1 MLQTVSSSDEGA
13 IALDPANVDVPTPVT
28 FEINRTQKDVFS
40 ALLRAKRE
48 FGAKKIAVVDGDG
61 TEFDYLTIAR
71 GAFALGA
78 ALKKHTRKGENVGV
92 LLPTGIGAVLA
103 FYGLS
108 AYGRVPAMLNFT
120 AGARNIKSAMK
131 ASEGKT
137 IVTARKFIDLGDL
150 HSLIEALGDE
160 ANIIYLE
167 DVREEMGLSAKIAGA
182 LGPMAPF
189 LFRNGASH
197 DKPGV
202 VLFTSGTEG
211 DPKGVVLSHQNIL
224 ANVEQVRAHIGLS
237 HEQDSVFNPLPTFH
251 CFGLTVGAI
260 LPLMAG
266 VKAVFHP
273 SPLQPREIA
282 KRIKSTQSTILLA
295 TDTFIS
301 QYGRAGGDD
310 DLSSVRLA
318 VCGAERV
325 RDETRQFVR
334 KKFAIEILE
343 GYGATEAAPVVAAN
357 MWEKN
362 KPGTV
367 GILMSGMECDLVP
380 VEGIEEG
387 GRLRVRGPNVMS
399 GYLRASNPGVL
410 EKPEGGWHDTGDIVS
425 IDEDGFIRIKGRV
438 KRFAKIGGEMV
449 SLAVVENCASA
460 IWPDNMHAAATLPDP
475 RKGEQVVLLSDCAD
489 ANREDILS
497 WAQNHGVAEL
507 SVPKKIFLV
516 DEIPVLGTGKLDYG
530 AIQKKA
536 KDLAGL

>member
-1 MLQTVSSSDEGA
+1 MLQTVSGSENSA
-13 IALDPANVDVPTPVT
+13 IALDTADVNVPKPVP
-28 FEINRTQKDVFS
+28 FDLSRTKTDLFG
-40 ALLRAKRE
+40 AFLRSKRE
-48 FGAKKIAVVDGDG
+48 HGAKKTIVVDGDG
-61 TEFDYLTIAR
+61 TEFDYNTIAQ
-71 GAFALGA
+71 GSFALGG
-78 ALKKHTRKGENVGV
+78 ALKKHTRKDENVGV

-120 AGARNIKSAMK
+120 AGVRNIKSAMK
-131 ASEGKT
+131 AAEATT

-150 HSLIEALGDE
+150 HGLIEGLEDDARIL
-160 ANIIYLE
+160 YLE
-167 DVREEMGLSAKIAGA
+167 DIREEIGLVQKIAGA
-182 LGPMAPF
+182 LGPFAPF
-189 LFRNGASH
+189 LFRSSSKH
-197 DKPGV
+197 TSPGV

-211 DPKGVVLSHQNIL
+211 DPKGVVLSHQSIL
-224 ANVEQVRAHIGLS
+224 ANVEQVRAHIGLNPDL
-237 HEQDSVFNPLPTFH
+237 DSVFNPLPTFH
-251 CFGLTVGAI
+251 CFGLTVGAV
-260 LPLMAG
+260 LPIVAG
-266 VKAVFHP
+266 VKAIFHP
-273 SPLQPREIA
+273 TPLQPREIA
-282 KRIKSTQSTILLA
+282 KRIHATQSTILLA

-301 QYGRAGGDD
+301 QYARAGGDD
-310 DLSSVRLA
+310 DMSSIRLA

-334 KKFAIEILE
+334 KKFNIEILE

-357 MWEKN
+357 KWEQN

-367 GILMSGMECDLVP
+367 GILMSDMEYELVP

-387 GRLRVRGPNVMS
+387 GRLKVRGPNVMN

-475 RKGEQVVLLSDCAD
+475 RKGEQVVLLSDCPD
-489 ANREDILS
+489 ANREDILN

-507 SVPKKIFLV
+507 SVPKKIFQV

-530 AIQKKA
+530 AVQRMA
-536 KDLAGL
+536 KNLVGS

>member
-1 MLQTVSSSDEGA
+1 MLQTTPPNETD
-13 IALDPANVDVPTPVT
+13 LTDTTLLDVPTPVP
-28 FEINRTQKDVFS
+28 FELKRTKTDLFS
-40 ALLRAKRE
+40 ALLRARKE
-48 FGAKKIAVVDGDG
+48 HGGSSTAVVDGDG
-61 TEFDYLTIAR
+61 TKFDYTTIAR
-71 GAFALGA
+71 GAFALGG
-78 ALKKHTRKGENVGV
+78 ALKKHTSKGENVGV
-92 LLPTGIGAVLA
+92 LLPTGIGAVLT
-103 FYGLS
+103 FYALA

-120 AGARNIKSAMK
+120 AGSRNIRSAME
-131 ASEGKT
+131 ACEGKT
-137 IVTARKFIDLGDL
+137 IITARKFVDLGEL
-150 HSLIEALGDE
+150 HGLIDE
-160 ANIIYLE
+160 LSAFSEVIYLE
-167 DVREEMGLSAKIAGA
+167 DVREGMGLGDKVAGA
-182 LGPMAPF
+182 LGPILPG
-189 LFRNGASH
+189 LFQVRARST
-197 DKPGV
+197 KPGV

-211 DPKGVVLSHQNIL
+211 TPKGVVLSHGNVL

-237 HEQDSVFNPLPTFH
+237 SKEDSVFNPLPTFH

-260 LPLMAG
+260 LPLVAG
-266 VKAVFHP
+266 VKAIFHP
-273 SPLQPREIA
+273 TPLQPREIA
-282 KRIKSTQSTILLA
+282 KRIKSTQATILLA

-301 QYGRAGGDD
+301 QYARAGGEG

-325 RDETRQFVR
+325 RDETRQLVR
-334 KKFAIEILE
+334 KKFQIEILE

-357 MWEKN
+357 QWDKN

-367 GILMSGMECDLVP
+367 GCLMSHMEYDLIP

-387 GRLRVRGPNVMS
+387 GRLRIRGPNVMS
-399 GYLRASNPGVL
+399 GYLKASRPGVL
-410 EKPEGGWHDTGDIVS
+410 ETPEGGWHDTGDIVS

-460 IWPDNMHAAATLPDP
+460 IWPDFMHAAATLPDP
-475 RKGEQVVLLSDCAD
+475 RKGEQVVLLSECPD
-489 ANREDILS
+489 ANRSDILA

-536 KDLAGL
+536 RELAAV